1 MSDLS
6 FRPYS
11 PADSQELIA
20 LFRRSVHELAI
31 EYSAEQRSAWA
42 PDQIDEDLWTAKR
55 VSKPT
60 WVAVFD
66 RTLAGFVDLE
76 PDGHIDMLYVHPI
89 YCSRGVGTG
98 LLRTVQSVA
107 DTMGLV
113 RLHSEVSLTA
123 RGLFEMFGFEVVA
136 EQEVHVRGVSMR
148 NLRMERMLRT
158 LA

>member
-11 PADSQELIA
+11 PADSQELMG
-20 LFRRSVHELAI
+20 LFRRSVHELAVD
-31 EYSAEQRSAWA
+31 YSAEQRSAWA

-60 WVAVFD
+60 WVAVLD
-66 RTLAGFVDLE
+66 RMPAGFVDLE
-76 PDGHIDMLYVHPI
+76 PDGHIDMLYVHPRF
-89 YCSRGVGTG
+89 CSRGVGTG

-107 DTMGLV
+107 ETMRLV
-113 RLHSEVSLTA
+113 RLYSEVSLTA
-123 RGLFEMFGFEVVA
+123 RGLFERFGFEVIA
-136 EQEVHVRGVSMR
+136 EQEVHVRGVGMP

-158 LA
+158 PD